1 MFILPFQRL
10 PPIVLLIIQL
20 QAGNIAYLHFLNSLM
35 EIEIFTLADF
45 AQDNQSKLTIVGTFD
60 AIHSK
65 QFPVTHPSCTIAC
78 RLRFAAKEAGS
89 HDFKLRLIDATGKET
104 IQPIEGNINMGSPPN
119 GQFASVNMVINF
131 NQLQFEKAGRYS
143 FELYIDGDWKS
154 GLPLFLNKIA

>member
-1 MFILPFQRL
+1 
-10 PPIVLLIIQL
+10 
-20 QAGNIAYLHFLNSLM
+20 M

-89 HDFKLRLIDATGKET
+89 HDFKLRLIDA
-104 IQPIEGNINMGSPPN
+104 S
-119 GQFASVNMVINF
+119 
-131 NQLQFEKAGRYS
+131 
-143 FELYIDGDWKS
+143 
-154 GLPLFLNKIA
+154 